1 MRRDG
6 KTTRLIDAAIQELFK
21 EGIVYIPR
29 GADAVK
35 LFSRDGRRGYGD
47 EIYKKMM
54 RYIDYDFIDYNN
66 KLHPAIQDNF
76 ASRFRRRLFVEH
88 EFAKISI
95 DGFIYKIE
103 KN

>member
-21 EGIVYIPR
+21 KGIVYIPR

-35 LFSRDGRRGYGD
+35 LFSKDGRRGYGD
-47 EIYKKMM
+47 DVYYTML
-54 RYIDYDFIDYNN
+54 RYVDYDFEDDSN

-76 ASRFRRRLFVEH
+76 ASRFRRRLYSEH
-88 EFAKISI
+88 EFADII
-95 DGFIYKIE
+95 NDGFIYKI
-103 KN
+103 KK